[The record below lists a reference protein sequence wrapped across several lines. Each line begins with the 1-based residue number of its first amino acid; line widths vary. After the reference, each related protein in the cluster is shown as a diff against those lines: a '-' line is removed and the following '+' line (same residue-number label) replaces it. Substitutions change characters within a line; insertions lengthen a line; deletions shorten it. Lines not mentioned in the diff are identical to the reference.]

1 MAELR
6 GWLLDLYADEADGL
20 VLWLLAEDGRRLRLT
35 QHFSL
40 TFYAHGPF
48 PRLRALWRFLQQ
60 QPVGVQLARTVRQD
74 LFAGPLDVLAVTVA
88 NPALQPHLFRQV
100 TRCFPDLTYYDADIP
115 LGLRYAAVFDVFP
128 LCHCEVEVDDDA
140 RIQHILPLESRWDVA
155 PSDPP
160 LRLLTIEPDEDPSH
174 RDPSFLWI
182 DDGRS
187 RRQVPLQ
194 PLNLLLT
201 SLNATV
207 RRVDPDVILTRFG
220 DTWLL
225 PLLLKTAKELGA
237 DWFNLNRDEKRS
249 VVHRKENSYFTYGQ
263 VVYRGQQVHLYGRF
277 HIDQCNAMMYGEY
290 GLHGAFE
297 QARVTG
303 LPVQEIARKSP
314 GSGVTALQMQEALR
328 RGILVPYQKQQ
339 AEGFK
344 TAAQLIHADRGGL
357 VYQPTLGLHEDVVE
371 IDFVSMY
378 PSIMVRFNVSP
389 ETVGMASET
398 SERIPELDVP
408 VDLSR
413 VGLVPRTLRPLLV
426 KRIAI
431 KEQLASLTALDCR
444 TPALKARAAAL
455 KWLLVVCFGYLG
467 YKNAR
472 FGRIESHE
480 AVTAYG
486 RDCLLRAKEAAEDLG
501 YEVLH
506 MYVDGLWVKK
516 PGVRHNEQ
524 VRPLLDEISRRTGL
538 PIALEGIY
546 KWVAFLPSRL
556 DARVPVANRYF
567 GVFQSGEIKMRGIET
582 RRHDTPPWIAQV
594 QLALIQRLARV
605 PPGRPLASAVPDL
618 ITFLRQQVDDLQN
631 GRIPLP
637 QLLVSQRLSREIEA
651 YRTPSPA
658 CRAAMQLDAI
668 GKPRRPGQRIRFW
681 LVRGEPGVHAWDL
694 PVAVDTA
701 VLDTD
706 RYITLLLRAASA
718 VLQPLGLSEAELRQ
732 VVQSEAWQLPLW
744 MDHSSVF
751 AFAFERRSANKN
763 ERGKVAGASLASFH
777 YSPVANSK

>member
-1 MAELR
+1 MNELR
-6 GWLLDLYADEADGL
+6 GWLLDLYADETDGL
-20 VLWLLAEDGRRLRLT
+20 VLWLLAADGRRLRLT
-35 QHFSL
+35 QPFPI

-48 PRLRALWRFLQQ
+48 PRLRTLWRFLQNA
-60 QPVGVQLARTVRQD
+60 PLAGIPPGQLHLSRVTRTD
-74 LFAGPLDVLAVTVA
+74 LFAGPLDVLAVEVA
-88 NPALQPHLFRQV
+88 NPAIQLRLFHRV
-100 TRCFPDLTYYDADIP
+100 ARCFPDLTYYDADVP
-115 LGLRYAAVFDVFP
+115 LGLRYAAAYDIFP
-128 LCHCEVEVDDDA
+128 LCHCELTVDDNG
-140 RIQHILPLESRWDVA
+140 RIHQITPLESRWDVA
-155 PSDPP
+155 PSQPP
-160 LRLLTIEPDEDPSH
+160 LRLLTIEPNEDPSH
-174 RDPSFLWI
+174 RDARFLWVE
-182 DDGRS
+182 DGRS
-187 RRQVPLQ
+187 RRQIPLH
-194 PLNLLLT
+194 PLKFLLT

-207 RRVDPDVILTRFG
+207 KRVDPDIILTRFG

-225 PLLLKTAKELGA
+225 PLLLQTAVDFDA
-237 DWFNLNRDEKRS
+237 HWFNLNRDEGRP
-249 VVHRKENSYFTYGQ
+249 VIHRKENSYHTYGQ
-263 VVYRGQQVHLYGRF
+263 VVYRGQQVHLHGRY
-277 HIDQCNAMMYGEY
+277 HIDQHNAMMYGEY

-339 AEGFK
+339 AESFK
-344 TAAQLIHADRGGL
+344 TAAQLIRADRGGL
-357 VYQPTLGLHEDVVE
+357 VYQPTIGLHEEVVE

-389 ETVGMASET
+389 ETVGIENENSEP
-398 SERIPELDVP
+398 IPELNVP
-408 VDLSR
+408 VDLSK

-431 KEQLASLTALDCR
+431 KEHLATMNALDCR
-444 TPALKARAAAL
+444 YPALKARAAAL

-486 RDCLLRAKEAAEDLG
+486 RECLLRAKEAAEDLG

-516 PGVRHNEQ
+516 PGVNQNGQ
-524 VRPLLDEISRRTGL
+524 VRPLLAEITRRTGL

-556 DARVPVANRYF
+556 DERVPVANRYF
-567 GVFQSGEIKMRGIET
+567 GVFQSGEIKTRGIET

-594 QLALIQRLARV
+594 QLALIKRLAKL
-605 PPGRPLASAVPDL
+605 PNGQPLTTALPDL
-618 ITFLRQQVDDLQN
+618 IAFLRQQVDDLRN
-631 GRIPLP
+631 GRIPLVN
-637 QLLVSQRLSREIEA
+637 LLVSQRLSREIAA

-658 CRAAMQLDAI
+658 CRAAMQLAAV

-681 LVRGEPGVHAWDL
+681 YVRGEARVHAWDL
-694 PVAVDTA
+694 AVEVDTA

-706 RYITLLLRAASA
+706 RYVTLLLRAASA
-718 VLQPLGLSEAELRQ
+718 VAQLLNLSEADLRLA
-732 VVQSEAWQLPLW
+732 VLAEANQLPL
-744 MDHSSVF
+744 SIYQENVF
-751 AFAFERRSANKN
+751 ACVTSWCSSTK
-763 ERGKVAGASLASFH
+763 
-777 YSPVANSK
+777 

>member
-1 MAELR
+1 MVEVR

-35 QHFSL
+35 QPFPL
-40 TFYAHGPF
+40 TFYVHGPF
-48 PRLRALWRFLQQ
+48 PRLRALWQFLQQ
-60 QPVGVQLARTVRQD
+60 QPVGVQLARMIRED
-74 LFAGPLDVLAVTVA
+74 LFAGPLEVLAVTVT
-88 NPALQPHLFRQV
+88 NPALQPRLFRRV
-100 TRCFPDLTYYDADIP
+100 TRCFPDLTYYDADLP

-128 LCHCEVEVDDDA
+128 LCHCQVEKDENGH
-140 RIQHILPLESRWDVA
+140 IQHITPLESRWDVT
-155 PSDPP
+155 PSQPP

-174 RDPSFLWI
+174 REPTFLWV

-187 RRQVPLQ
+187 RRQVSLQ
-194 PLNLLLT
+194 PHHLLLA
-201 SLNATV
+201 SLHATI

-225 PLLLKTAKELGA
+225 PLLLKTAQELGA
-237 DWFNLNRDEKRS
+237 AWFNLNRDEGKP
-249 VVHRKENSYFTYGQ
+249 VIHRQENSYFTYGQ
-263 VVYRGQQVHLYGRF
+263 VVYRGQQVHLYGRY

-389 ETVGMASET
+389 ETVGIESET
-398 SERIPELDVP
+398 SERIPELDIP

-413 VGLVPRTLRPLLV
+413 AGLVPRTLRPLLV

-431 KEQLASLTALDCR
+431 KEQLAGLTALDCR

-486 RDCLLRAKEAAEDLG
+486 RDCLLQAKETAEDLG

-516 PGVRHNEQ
+516 QGVQHKEQ
-524 VRPLLDEISRRTGL
+524 VRTLLDEITLRTGL

-567 GVFQSGEIKMRGIET
+567 GVFQNGEIKTRGIET
-582 RRHDTPPWIAQV
+582 RRHDTSPWIAQV
-594 QLALIQRLARV
+594 QLAMIQRLAKV
-605 PPGRPLASAVPDL
+605 PKDQPLASAVPDL
-618 ITFLRQQVDDLQN
+618 VALLRKQIDDLRN

-637 QLLVSQRLSREIEA
+637 HLLISQRLSREIGA
-651 YRTPSPA
+651 YRVPSPA
-658 CRAAMQLDAI
+658 CRAATQLEAV
-668 GKPRRPGQRIRFW
+668 GKSRRPGQRIRFW
-681 LVRGEPGVHAWDL
+681 YVQGEAGVHAWDL
-694 PVAVDTA
+694 PVAVETA

-706 RYITLLLRAASA
+706 RYTTLLLRAASA
-718 VLQPLGLSEAELRQ
+718 VLQPLGIAEAELRQ
-732 VVQSEAWQLPLW
+732 VAQSEAWQLPLW
-744 MDHSSVF
+744 MDHSTVF
-751 AFAFERRSANKN
+751 GFAFEGRSAYPLN
-763 ERGKVAGASLASFH
+763 L
-777 YSPVANSK
+777 

>member
-1 MAELR
+1 MADLR
-6 GWLLDLYADEADGL
+6 GWLLDLYADEADSL

-35 QHFSL
+35 QPFPL

-74 LFAGPLDVLAVTVA
+74 LFAGPLDVLAVTVS
-88 NPALQPHLFRQV
+88 NPAWQPRLFRQI

-115 LGLRYAAVFDVFP
+115 LGLHYAAVFNVFP
-128 LCHCEVEVDDDA
+128 LCHCAVEVDDNG
-140 RIQHILPLESRWDVA
+140 RIQHITPLESRWDVS
-155 PSDPP
+155 PSQPP
-160 LRLLTIEPDEDPSH
+160 LRLLTIEPNEEPAH
-174 RDPSFLWI
+174 REPSFLWL

-194 PLNLLLT
+194 PLPLLLA
-201 SLNATV
+201 SLHATV

-220 DTWLL
+220 DTWLM
-225 PLLLKTAKELGA
+225 PLLLKSAQELGA
-237 DWFNLNRDEKRS
+237 EWFNLNRDEGKA
-249 VVHRKENSYFTYGQ
+249 VIHRQENSYFTYGQ
-263 VVYRGQQVHLYGRF
+263 VVYRGQQVHLYGRY
-277 HIDQCNAMMYGEY
+277 HIDQHNAMMYGEY

-389 ETVGMASET
+389 ETVGIENET
-398 SERIPELDVP
+398 SEHIPELDVP

-431 KEQLASLTALDCR
+431 KEQLAGLTALDCR

-516 PGVRHNEQ
+516 AGVNKNEQ
-524 VRPLLDEISRRTGL
+524 ARPLLDEITQRTGL

-567 GVFQSGEIKMRGIET
+567 GVFQSGEIKTRGIET

-594 QLALIQRLARV
+594 QLAMIQRLAKV
-605 PPGRPLASAVPDL
+605 PTGRPLASAVPDL
-618 ITFLRQQVDDLQN
+618 IVFLRQQIDELRN

-637 QLLVSQRLSREIEA
+637 HLLVSQRLSREIGA
-651 YRTPSPA
+651 YRVPSPT
-658 CRAAMQLDAI
+658 CRAAMQLDAV

-681 LVRGEPGVHAWDL
+681 FVRGKAGVHAWDL
-694 PVAVDTA
+694 PVVVETA
-701 VLDTD
+701 ALDTE
-706 RYITLLLRAASA
+706 RYTTLLLRAASA
-718 VLQPLGLSEAELRQ
+718 ILQPLGIEETEVRQ
-732 VVQSEAWQLPLW
+732 AVLARAWQMPIP
-744 MDHSSVF
+744 MSHDHLVTW
-751 AFAFERRSANKN
+751 
-763 ERGKVAGASLASFH
+763 
-777 YSPVANSK
+777 

>member
-1 MAELR
+1 MVEWR

-35 QHFSL
+35 QPFPV

-48 PRLRALWRFLQQ
+48 PQLRALWRFLQQ
-60 QPVGVQLARTVRQD
+60 QPVRVQLARVVRED
-74 LFAGPLDVLAVTVA
+74 LFAGPLDVLAVTMA
-88 NPALQPHLFRQV
+88 NPAQQPRLFRQV

-128 LCHCEVEVDDDA
+128 LCHCEVEVDEDG
-140 RIQHILPLESRWDVA
+140 RIRHITPLESRWDVD
-155 PSDPP
+155 PSQPP
-160 LRLLTIEPDEDPSH
+160 LRILTIEPDEDPSH
-174 RDPSFLWI
+174 REPSFLWL

-187 RRQVPLQ
+187 RRQVPLL
-194 PLNLLLT
+194 LN
-201 SLNATV
+201 
-207 RRVDPDVILTRFG
+207 
-220 DTWLL
+220 
-225 PLLLKTAKELGA
+225 TARELGA
-237 DWFNLNRDEKRS
+237 DWFNLNRDEGKP
-249 VVHRKENSYFTYGQ
+249 VIHRQENSYFTYGQ

-357 VYQPTLGLHEDVVE
+357 VYQPTVGLHEDVVE

-389 ETVGMASET
+389 ETVGIGSKT
-398 SERIPELDVP
+398 SELIPELDVP

-431 KEQLASLTALDCR
+431 KEQLAGLTALDCR

-516 PGVRHNEQ
+516 PGVNRNEQ
-524 VRPLLDEISRRTGL
+524 VRPLLDEITVRTGL

-567 GVFQSGEIKMRGIET
+567 GVFQSGEIKMRGIEA

-594 QLALIQRLARV
+594 QLEMIKRLAKV
-605 PPGRPLASAVPDL
+605 SQTPNGRPLSCIVPDL
-618 ITFLRQQVDDLQN
+618 ITFLRQQVEDLRN

-658 CRAAMQLDAI
+658 CRAARQLAAI

-681 LVRGEPGVHAWDL
+681 FVQGEPGVHAWDL

-706 RYITLLLRAASA
+706 RYTTLLLRAASA
-718 VLQPLGLSEAELRQ
+718 VLQPLGISELELRRAILAD
-732 VVQSEAWQLPLW
+732 AWQLPLW
-744 MDHSSVF
+744 IDQNTLF
-751 AFAFERRSANKN
+751 CLCFWEAF
-763 ERGKVAGASLASFH
+763 GC
-777 YSPVANSK
+777 